1 MATQSLPEKTWE
13 NTWAPRCENKR
24 LNAAQL
30 MGGLRFG
37 AWTMKDL
44 PPDAQDA
51 VRKIINEVYGKKRA
65 ASRKSTASTDA
76 PSDS

>member
-1 MATQSLPEKTWE
+1 
-13 NTWAPRCENKR
+13 
-24 LNAAQL
+24 